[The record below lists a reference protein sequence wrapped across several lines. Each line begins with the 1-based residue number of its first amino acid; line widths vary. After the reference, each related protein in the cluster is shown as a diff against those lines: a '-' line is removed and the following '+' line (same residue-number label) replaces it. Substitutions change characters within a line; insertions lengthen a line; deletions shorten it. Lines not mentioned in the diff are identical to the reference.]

1 MNPRRTVKFAFGHHK
16 HWTGMVWEWGEDTL
30 TVSVQSLRIVL
41 DQLPLIAGLNF
52 DGKGIEYLA
61 ERNPASIEWLRDAL
75 GEGRVE
81 LWGGTYTQP
90 YGHMIGHES
99 NVRQRQTGVAAF
111 RRILGERP
119 RVFVEEEFDLFPQL
133 PQMLTLLEYEGAMLF
148 PQHTWHTPTIPET
161 EEEVVSWMSPDGSS
175 LPTIP
180 YSRRCLMRGIPT
192 ALDRLDDPLL
202 QEDGSLLVTWL
213 EVLDKPNWMW
223 RSEFVLPYLR
233 ALLEN
238 DKNVRIEPTTLLA
251 FLQERAPSRKLLLP
265 QEETFHGISVGKN
278 GDALP
283 RLWRSAEGVL
293 LTAEHLSAWCSL
305 LGRPYP
311 QFDAYPEWQLAEAW
325 RFLMQSQGH
334 DAYECEGLTHR
345 AGRRYAQM
353 ATMLAKDVLDRAK
366 THLKQ
371 KDLLRTADAE
381 AQPCP
386 FQVLPDGRVADE
398 LGILEPCLL
407 PIGWRRE
414 TEVASAAGSLRYDIG
429 SEWGA
434 GVQKVTAGADGI
446 LRIQT
451 TLALSRLPEAGIL
464 QSIRLSLTFRS
475 EPRTFRADSPFLV
488 TTVRPSGRWIH
499 RQPTGDWL
507 TSPQWEEWIEN
518 PLTFLTFFTV
528 QTDRGEVLFASKQ
541 NTLALV
547 RENAVEVVLFTRDA
561 WDEDAVDRRATLDS
575 AVALLPADATNL
587 DRLVTAAR
595 AFLHPLHPSL
605 ATRNGLSFASIQ
617 GPAFVT
623 CVRKEGEDVEVRL
636 FETEGSAG
644 EALLE
649 FPWHVESATRV
660 NLVGAEDGDLSP
672 EFEDRRIALPLR
684 PHQIVTLRIR
694 FQGIRTQY
702 PDIDR
707 YRDVW
712 VG

>member
-1 MNPRRTVKFAFGHHK
+1 
-16 HWTGMVWEWGEDTL
+16 
-30 TVSVQSLRIVL
+30 
-41 DQLPLIAGLNF
+41 
-52 DGKGIEYLA
+52 
-61 ERNPASIEWLRDAL
+61 
-75 GEGRVE
+75 
-81 LWGGTYTQP
+81 
-90 YGHMIGHES
+90 
-99 NVRQRQTGVAAF
+99 
-111 RRILGERP
+111 
-119 RVFVEEEFDLFPQL
+119 
-133 PQMLTLLEYEGAMLF
+133 
-148 PQHTWHTPTIPET
+148 
-161 EEEVVSWMSPDGSS
+161 
-175 LPTIP
+175 
-180 YSRRCLMRGIPT
+180 
-192 ALDRLDDPLL
+192 
-202 QEDGSLLVTWL
+202 
-213 EVLDKPNWMW
+213 
-223 RSEFVLPYLR
+223 
-233 ALLEN
+233 
-238 DKNVRIEPTTLLA
+238 
-251 FLQERAPSRKLLLP
+251 
-265 QEETFHGISVGKN
+265 
-278 GDALP
+278 
-283 RLWRSAEGVL
+283 
-293 LTAEHLSAWCSL
+293 
-305 LGRPYP
+305 
-311 QFDAYPEWQLAEAW
+311 
-325 RFLMQSQGH
+325 
-334 DAYECEGLTHR
+334 
-345 AGRRYAQM
+345 
-353 ATMLAKDVLDRAK
+353 
-366 THLKQ
+366 
-371 KDLLRTADAE
+371 
-381 AQPCP
+381 
-386 FQVLPDGRVADE
+386 
-398 LGILEPCLL
+398 
-407 PIGWRRE
+407 
-414 TEVASAAGSLRYDIG
+414 
-429 SEWGA
+429 
-434 GVQKVTAGADGI
+434 
-446 LRIQT
+446 
-451 TLALSRLPEAGIL
+451 
-464 QSIRLSLTFRS
+464 
-475 EPRTFRADSPFLV
+475 
-488 TTVRPSGRWIH
+488 VRPSGRWIH